1 MAKEVVTL
9 DGYEGVF
16 EALRAAKDVAR
27 ARLVDKIQDAKRQL
41 AQNIRVVTPYE
52 TGALRESIEATTPKG
67 LTGFIGIRSGEI
79 RGRRPDIYYRFLE
92 YGTQHIPAKSYI
104 RGPTNAFADQ
114 FIGLIRSAGK
124 EMEKDLT
131 TGRGTL

>member
-1 MAKEVVTL
+1 MAKEIVQL
-9 DGYEGVF
+9 EGYEGVF

-52 TGALRESIEATTPKG
+52 TGALQESIEATTPKG
-67 LTGFIGIRSGEI
+67 LTGFIGIRGGEI

-92 YGTQHIPAKSYI
+92 YGVEGIPAKSYI

-131 TGRGTL
+131 IGRGTL